1 MTTRISTNF
10 TLEEFL
16 VSQTAVR
23 HGIDMTP
30 SLEIEANIRRLV
42 FEIMQPLR
50 DIAGPLLISSGYR
63 PEDLNSLIGGSK
75 TSAHRFGCAADF
87 RSNNHSPLDLCKM
100 IVDLVLPFDQVIH
113 EFGHW
118 VHVGIRWDDQP
129 IRKQML
135 TAHKEGTSTVYSPGL
150 LEVNLDRSLA

>member
-1 MTTRISTNF
+1 MISANF

-30 SLEIEANIRRLV
+30 PPEIEENIIRLV
-42 FEIMQPLR
+42 TDIMQPLR
-50 DIAGPLLISSGYR
+50 IEIHSPLMISSGFR

-75 TSAHRFGCAADF
+75 TSAHRFGCACDF
-87 RSNNHSPLDLCKM
+87 RSNSMSPLDLCNK
-100 IVDLVLPFDQVIH
+100 IVEMDLLFDQVIH
-113 EFGHW
+113 EFGRW

-129 IRKQML
+129 IRKQEL
-135 TAHKEGTSTVYSPGL
+135 TAYKDSSNKTVYVNGL
-150 LEVNLDRSLA
+150 HPMSDFS